1 MHSETTVP
9 RIVAASASAASWRVP
24 RWPTI
29 AVSVSRYS
37 GSAARA
43 PRAGRLP
50 DGTPLSACVADAD
63 TDAELQTAGLVLT
76 TAADRLAERA
86 TRGDAVAALRLGYLT
101 GAVRRGAAHTAG
113 VGAELERR
121 VSRAGAYV
129 AEDGGAAA
137 GAAPQRGLT
146 AGQVSG

>member
-1 MHSETTVP
+1 M
-9 RIVAASASAASWRVP
+9 VAAVALLLCLALVACGEQHRPVPAMCTAGPGVIERALAA
-24 RWPTI
+24 
-29 AVSVSRYS
+29 
-37 GSAARA
+37 A
-43 PRAGRLP
+43 PRAVRLP
-50 DGTPLSACVADAD
+50 DGTPLSAFVADAD

-86 TRGDAVAALRLGYLT
+86 RRGDAGAALRLRYLT

>member
-1 MHSETTVP
+1 M
-9 RIVAASASAASWRVP
+9 VAAVALLLCLALVACGEQHRPVPAICTAGPGVIERALAA
-24 RWPTI
+24 
-29 AVSVSRYS
+29 
-37 GSAARA
+37 A
-43 PRAGRLP
+43 PRAVRLP

-137 GAAPQRGLT
+137 GAALQRGLT
-146 AGQVSG
+146 AGQASG

>member
-1 MHSETTVP
+1 M
-9 RIVAASASAASWRVP
+9 VAAVALLLCLALVACGEQHRPVPAMCTAGPGVIERALAA
-24 RWPTI
+24 
-29 AVSVSRYS
+29 
-37 GSAARA
+37 A
-43 PRAGRLP
+43 PRAVRLP

-137 GAAPQRGLT
+137 GAALQRGLT
-146 AGQVSG
+146 AGQASG

>member
-1 MHSETTVP
+1 M
-9 RIVAASASAASWRVP
+9 VAAVALLLCLALVACGEQHRPVPAICTAGPGVIERALAA
-24 RWPTI
+24 
-29 AVSVSRYS
+29 
-37 GSAARA
+37 A
-43 PRAGRLP
+43 PRAVRLP

-137 GAAPQRGLT
+137 GAALQRGLT